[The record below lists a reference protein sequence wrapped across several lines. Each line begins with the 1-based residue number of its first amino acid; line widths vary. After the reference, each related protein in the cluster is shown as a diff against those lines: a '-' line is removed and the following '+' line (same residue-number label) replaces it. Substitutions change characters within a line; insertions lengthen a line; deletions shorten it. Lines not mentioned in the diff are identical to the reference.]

1 MMNDLA
7 TLVAQEPVLQQLL
20 RTCPLHIINAFQIE
34 HYAVDEFQ
42 FDQGAQYDNT
52 YILAAGKVKIYLMS
66 AGGKAVA
73 LDIYEK
79 GAFIGE
85 QEALLDKPYSASVV
99 NLTPVTVLRIPNEV
113 FKIWLKEDQH
123 FSQELIVNLSAQI
136 YTLTNRTER
145 YSLHSALDQ
154 AISYLIW
161 ATRRNQVV
169 TRTNLLNEVDT
180 SSRNLNRIIK
190 QLRDLDVITV
200 DKSQINVTDLPQLIT
215 ILRNEG

>member
-1 MMNDLA
+1 L
-7 TLVAQEPVLQQLL
+7 
-20 RTCPLHIINAFQIE
+20 
-34 HYAVDEFQ
+34 
-42 FDQGAQYDNT
+42 
-52 YILAAGKVKIYLMS
+52 
-66 AGGKAVA
+66 
-73 LDIYEK
+73 
-79 GAFIGE
+79 
-85 QEALLDKPYSASVV
+85 
-99 NLTPVTVLRIPNEV
+99 
-113 FKIWLKEDQH
+113 FKIWLKEDQQ
-123 FSQELIVNLSAQI
+123 FSQKLIANLAAQI

-169 TRTNLLNEVDT
+169 TRTNLLNEIDT

-200 DKSQINVTDLPQLIT
+200 DKSQIVVTDLPQLIT

>member
-1 MMNDLA
+1 MMNDLM
-7 TLVAQEPVLQQLL
+7 TLVNQAPTLRQLL
-20 RTCPLHIINAFQIE
+20 QTCPLHIINEFQIE
-34 HYAVDEFQ
+34 HYAVDDFH
-42 FDQGAQYDNT
+42 FVQGNQYSNT

-73 LDIYEK
+73 LDIYEQ

-85 QEALLDKPYSASVV
+85 QEALLDKPYSASVI
-99 NLTPVTVLRIPNEV
+99 NLTPVTVLKIPNDR
-113 FKIWLKEDQH
+113 FKVWLQEDQH
-123 FSQELIVNLSAQI
+123 FSRELLYNLSRQI

-169 TRTNLLNEVDT
+169 TRTNLLNEIDT
-180 SSRNLNRIIK
+180 SSRNLNRILK
-190 QLRDLDVITV
+190 QLRDLEVIAIN
-200 DKSQINVTDLPQLIT
+200 KSQIKVTDLPQLIT